1 MSSYGFSPNEQSRYD
16 IDQLK
21 GEMESM
27 YDRINSLEEKYGVL
41 VDDIAL
47 LLQIIDCFDLT
58 DEQKNI
64 VKNFYS
70 KSNPPQ

>member
-1 MSSYGFSPNEQSRYD
+1 
-16 IDQLK
+16 
-21 GEMESM
+21 MESM